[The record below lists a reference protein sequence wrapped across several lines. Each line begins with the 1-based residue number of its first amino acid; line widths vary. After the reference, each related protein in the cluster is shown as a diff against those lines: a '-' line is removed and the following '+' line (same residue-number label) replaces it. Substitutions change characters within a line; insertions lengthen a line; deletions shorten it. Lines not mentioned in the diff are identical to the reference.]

1 MSNITLL
8 RRIAI
13 IHAIKANR
21 TNIDSQV
28 EESYNK
34 QAELKSKITSA
45 LTQENLLLKEIQDW
59 ANSDPIAT
67 EREII
72 KVFKKI

>member
-13 IHAIKANR
+13 IHAIKVNR

-28 EESYNK
+28 EESYNR

-45 LTQENLLLKEIQDW
+45 LAQEILLLKEVQDW
-59 ANSDPIAT
+59 ANSGPIAT
-67 EREII
+67 EKEII